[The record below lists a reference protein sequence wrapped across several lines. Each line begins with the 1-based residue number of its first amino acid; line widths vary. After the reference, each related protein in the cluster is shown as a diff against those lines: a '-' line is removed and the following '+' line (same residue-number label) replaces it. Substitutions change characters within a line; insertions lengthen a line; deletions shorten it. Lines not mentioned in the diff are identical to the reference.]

1 MLAVA
6 VAEAILVG
14 LVVQGLVETVL
25 ITQRALDQELQT
37 QVAEAVVQEIM
48 GTADRPQAAQAAPA

>member
-1 MLAVA
+1 M
-6 VAEAILVG
+6 AEAILVG